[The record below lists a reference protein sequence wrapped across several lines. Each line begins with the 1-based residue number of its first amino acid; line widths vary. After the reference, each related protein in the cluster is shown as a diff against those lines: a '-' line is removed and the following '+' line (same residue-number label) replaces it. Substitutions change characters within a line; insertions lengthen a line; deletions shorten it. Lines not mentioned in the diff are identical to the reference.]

1 MWCAPKLTA
10 AAAVLCCAV
19 VAVLLQGAAS
29 ANARAHHGYAACDPS
44 VVQSSGYIDIPGV
57 SGTQKHY
64 FYWLFGPRRWP
75 TDGSQPPVIMWM
87 TGGPGCSSGL
97 ALAMELGPCEV
108 NETSGELHRNAY
120 GWNDEAYLLFVD
132 QPTGVGYS
140 YGDKANYVHN
150 ESEVAEDMYHFLQ
163 GFARK
168 FTSPSITGANDFFI
182 IGESYAG
189 HYVPAVSYRIFQ
201 GNQRGDGPVINLKGI
216 GIGNGITDPYTQAP
230 SYAEMAYD
238 GCLAKTGK
246 PCITAAAHEEM
257 LSLLPACVDH
267 IQKCNDASLDYAASN
282 AECLLANTVCG
293 DYQSYYYNTG
303 LNSYDVRKTCDGP
316 LCYPM
321 NHTIA
326 FYNNS
331 AVRASLGVDDAATW
345 ATCNNEAGELFVY
358 DEVKNFNY
366 TFPPMLA
373 AGIRVLIYAGDCDF
387 ICNWI
392 GNKAWVTALNWPGK
406 TAFNAASDME
416 FRVGGRAAGQE
427 RKYGNFSF
435 VRVYDAGHMVPMD
448 QPEVSLYMVSQ
459 FLHDKRLSAA

>member
-1 MWCAPKLTA
+1 MIVAQKLFITA
-10 AAAVLCCAV
+10 ALIAVVSSTLCCV
-19 VAVLLQGAAS
+19 YAS
-29 ANARAHHGYAACDPS
+29 TKTNFGYAACDPS

-97 ALAMELGPCEV
+97 ALAMELGPCKV

-216 GIGNGITDPYTQAP
+216 GIGNGFTNLYIQYPFYVTY
-230 SYAEMAYD
+230 AYD
-238 GCLAKTGK
+238 FCTQKLGT
-246 PCITAAAHEEM
+246 PCVNATTRDEM
-257 LSLLPACVDH
+257 LSMMPHCLDLIA
-267 IQKCNDASLDYAASN
+267 QCNSFPDDTDASCGEATRYCTVIEGMFARSGLNAMDITKKSVGTLGYSMNHTLKFFSN
-282 AECLLANTVCG
+282 AEL
-293 DYQSYYYNTG
+293 
-303 LNSYDVRKTCDGP
+303 
-316 LCYPM
+316 
-321 NHTIA
+321 
-326 FYNNS
+326 
-331 AVRASLGVDDAATW
+331 RARLGVADGVQWSVCNDDVSQLFD
-345 ATCNNEAGELFVY
+345 NDELR
-358 DEVKNFNY
+358 NFDY
-366 TFPPMLA
+366 AIPPILA
-373 AGIRVLIYAGDCDF
+373 AGVPVMLYVGDLDYS
-387 ICNWI
+387 CNWM
-392 GNKAWVTALNWPGK
+392 GNKAWATALEWPGK
-406 TAFNAASDME
+406 AGFNAAPDVE
-416 FRVGGRAAGQE
+416 FTVNGRTAGQE

-448 QPEVSLYMVSQ
+448 QPEVALEVVSKI
-459 FLHDKRLSAA
+459 LRNARLAERT